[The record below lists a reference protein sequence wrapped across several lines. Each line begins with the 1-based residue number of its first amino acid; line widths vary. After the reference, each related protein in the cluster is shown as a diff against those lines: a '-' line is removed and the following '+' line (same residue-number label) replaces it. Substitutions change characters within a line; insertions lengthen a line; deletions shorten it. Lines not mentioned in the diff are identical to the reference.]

1 MKRVKMQ
8 KRSRGTRALVL
19 ALAAVATMTIAVR
32 SSAATLYVSQTST
45 NPSPPYATLDTA
57 AHTIQD
63 AVDAASDGDTVLV
76 SPDKYGLTN
85 QVTITKGITLRS
97 MTGIALGGTTGIAL
111 GGTTGASQ
119 TTLSGLGNNWCL
131 W

>member
-57 AHTIQD
+57 ATNIQD
-63 AVDAASDGDTVLV
+63 AVTAASDGDTVLV
-76 SPDKYGLTN
+76 APGLYGLTN
-85 QVTITKGITLRS
+85 QITVTKAITLRS
-97 MTGIALGGTTGIAL
+97 TMGAGQTFLNALI
-111 GGTTGASQ
+111 
-119 TTLSGLGNNWCL
+119 NIWCL